1 MATRGTVGRRCF
13 QGGEHTGSYGS
24 YWRGLGV
31 VVALWAA
38 VVPASARSTLS
49 ARLDQPAI
57 AGPAL
62 DQQSILYLHYFPGD
76 GEAIISADLRCL
88 GNARLQNVRSA
99 LGKAQL
105 EAASIGIDYAAR
117 PLAGEHIDTLY
128 IDLAAA
134 EVGTIDWSAA
144 IYSSL
149 DPQGT
154 PAHQVEFE
162 IAVRPPPAISWSIEP
177 LRVYQGERFDLR
189 AIVRFD
195 DASGPPLEELSWT
208 WPPEL
213 SWPEGD
219 APQRWEG
226 SLAPGQADTLSW
238 PVIVAPARFG
248 PLPLAVAARVS
259 GQSPVDL
266 ATQHLQVDPLPVM
279 ALEPGFMMAL
289 ETGFMEVG
297 QRGPITCIW
306 RNESTTPIAL
316 AALRLQIAPAF
327 SDVSLIEGPPGAA
340 LVQSDEEAAPSLLVS
355 GLDSLDA
362 GAAIR
367 VTLEAVPQRP
377 GPFTWQ
383 SACKPL
389 GREHFIPLRGAN
401 TVRVVWQGTAQAP
414 GGKKQTPTDLQLINQ
429 AFVRALDHQMDA
441 LPLSPGTR
449 LFLQAEDDK
458 NEANWV
464 IEDALIE
471 TLQQRGYQ
479 VLVRQPEDSL
489 ADVVY
494 YRLVRARVVY
504 SPAPRRLLLW
514 GNQQRREAYGDLFLR
529 IETAAD
535 HIVRWDRRVQAY
547 SSDMVSKGLSGV
559 LGGGDMVEQ
568 TVLKPENKAIVR
580 GLSAGILGGLFYI
593 FFVL

>member
-1 MATRGTVGRRCF
+1 MATRGTVGRRGL
-13 QGGEHTGSYGS
+13 QGGEGAGSYGS

-38 VVPASARSTLS
+38 VVPAGARSTLS
-49 ARLDQPAI
+49 VRLDQPTI

-62 DQQSILYLHYFPGD
+62 YQQSILYLHYFPGD
-76 GEAIISADLRCL
+76 GEAIVSAELRCL

-105 EAASIGIDYAAR
+105 AEASVGIDYAAR
-117 PLAGEHIDTLY
+117 PVAGERIDTLY
-128 IDLAAA
+128 IDLVAA
-134 EVGTIDWSAA
+134 EVKKIGWFAA

-154 PAHQVEFE
+154 PAHQIEFDLV
-162 IAVRPPPAISWSIEP
+162 VRPPPAVSWSIEP
-177 LRVYQGERFDLR
+177 QRVYQGERFDLR
-189 AIVRFD
+189 TIVRFD
-195 DASGPPLEELSWT
+195 GASGAPLEELSWN

-213 SWPEGD
+213 SWPKGD
-219 APQRWEG
+219 APQHWEG
-226 SLAPGQADTLSW
+226 SLAAGQSDTLSW
-238 PVIVAPARFG
+238 AVRVAPTHLG
-248 PLPLAVAARVS
+248 PLPLAVTARVS

-279 ALEPGFMMAL
+279 ALEPGFIMAA
-289 ETGFMEVG
+289 EPGFMEVG
-297 QRGPITCIW
+297 KRGPITCIW
-306 RNESTTPIAL
+306 RNESADPIGL
-316 AALRLQIAPAF
+316 AALRLQVAPAF
-327 SDVSLIEGPPGAA
+327 SDVSLVEGPLGAA
-340 LVQSDEEAAPSLLVS
+340 LMQSDEDAAPSLLVS
-355 GLDSLDA
+355 GLDSLGA

-401 TVRVVWQGTAQAP
+401 TVRVVWKATAQAQ
-414 GGKKQTPTDLQLINQ
+414 GGAKQTPTDLQLINQ
-429 AFVRALDHQMDA
+429 AFVLALDHQMDA

-449 LFLQAEDDK
+449 LFLRAEDHK

-464 IEDALIE
+464 VEDALIE
-471 TLQQRGYQ
+471 TLQRRGYQ
-479 VLVRQPEDSL
+479 VLVRQPGDAP
-489 ADVVY
+489 ADVFY
-494 YRLVRARVVY
+494 YRLVRARVMY
-504 SPAPRRLLLW
+504 SPTPRRLLSW

-529 IETAAD
+529 VETTAD
-535 HIVRWDRRVQAY
+535 RIVRWDRRVQAY
-547 SSDMVSKGLSGV
+547 SSDMVPKGLHEV

-568 TVLKPENKAIVR
+568 MVLKPENKAIVR

>member
-1 MATRGTVGRRCF
+1 MATRKTVGRRAL
-13 QGGEHTGSYGS
+13 QGGEGAGSYGR

-31 VVALWAA
+31 VIALWAA

-88 GNARLQNVRSA
+88 GNAQLQSVRSA

-128 IDLAAA
+128 IDLVAA
-134 EVGTIDWSAA
+134 ELGTIGWSAA
-144 IYSSL
+144 IHSSL
-149 DPQGT
+149 APQGT
-154 PAHQVEFE
+154 PAHQIEFDL
-162 IAVRPPPAISWSIEP
+162 AVRPPPAISWSIEP
-177 LRVYQGERFDLR
+177 QRVYQGEHFDLR
-189 AIVRFD
+189 AIVRLD
-195 DASGPPLEELSWT
+195 DTTGPPLEELNWT

-219 APQRWEG
+219 APQRWSG
-226 SLAPGQADTLSW
+226 SLTPGQADTLSW
-238 PVIVAPARFG
+238 TVLVDPTHLG
-248 PLPLAVAARVS
+248 PLPLTVAAQVS

-297 QRGPITCIW
+297 KRGPVTCIW
-306 RNESTTPIAL
+306 RNESADPIAL
-316 AALRLQIAPAF
+316 AALRLQVAPAF
-327 SDVSLIEGPPGAA
+327 SDVSLVEGPPGAA
-340 LVQSDEEAAPSLLVS
+340 LVRSDEEAAPSLLVS
-355 GLDSLDA
+355 GLDSLGA

-383 SACKPL
+383 SACKPV
-389 GREHFIPLRGAN
+389 GREHFIPLHGAN
-401 TVRVVWQGTAQAP
+401 TVRVVWPGTAQAP
-414 GGKKQTPTDLQLINQ
+414 GGAQQTPTDLQLINQ

-464 IEDALIE
+464 VEDALIE

-479 VLVRQPEDSL
+479 VLVRQPEDAP

-514 GNQQRREAYGDLFLR
+514 GNEQQREAYGDLFLR

-559 LGGGDMVEQ
+559 LGGDDMVEQ

>member
-1 MATRGTVGRRCF
+1 MTTRGTVGKRGL
-13 QGGEHTGSYGS
+13 QGGEGVDSYGS

-76 GEAIISADLRCL
+76 GEAIVSAELKSL

-105 EAASIGIDYAAR
+105 EEESIAIDYAAR

-128 IDLAAA
+128 IYLAAA
-134 EVGTIDWSAA
+134 EVGNIDWSAA

-149 DPQGT
+149 DPQGA
-154 PAHQVEFE
+154 PAHQVEFDLK
-162 IAVRPPPAISWSIEP
+162 VRPPPAISWSIEP
-177 LRVYQGERFDLR
+177 QRVYQGERFDLR
-189 AIVRFD
+189 TIVRFD
-195 DASGPPLEELSWT
+195 DASGPPLEELNWT

-226 SLAPGQADTLSW
+226 SLATGQSDTLSW
-238 PVIVAPARFG
+238 TVRVASTHLG
-248 PLPLAVAARVS
+248 PLPLAVTAQVS

-266 ATQHLQVDPLPVM
+266 AAQHLQVDPLPVM

-289 ETGFMEVG
+289 KPEFMEVG
-297 QRGPITCIW
+297 KRGPITCIW
-306 RNESTTPIAL
+306 RNESADPIGL
-316 AALRLQIAPAF
+316 SALRLQVAPAF
-327 SDVSLIEGPPGAA
+327 SDVSLVEGPPGAA
-340 LVQSDEEAAPSLLVS
+340 LVQSDEDAAPSLLVS
-355 GLDSLDA
+355 GLDSLEA

-383 SACKPL
+383 SACKPV

-401 TVRVVWQGTAQAP
+401 TIRVMWKEMAQAQ
-414 GGKKQTPTDLQLINQ
+414 GGKKQTSTDLQLINQ
-429 AFVRALDHQMDA
+429 AFVSALNHQMDA

-449 LFLQAEDDK
+449 LFLQAEDRK

-464 IEDALIE
+464 VEDALIE
-471 TLQQRGYQ
+471 TLQDRGYQ
-479 VLVRQPEDSL
+479 VLVRQPEDAP

-504 SPAPRRLLLW
+504 SPTARRLLPW
-514 GNQQRREAYGDLFLR
+514 GNEQRRDAYGDLFLR
-529 IETAAD
+529 METTAD
-535 HIVRWDRRVQAY
+535 RIVRWDRRVQAY
-547 SSDMVSKGLSGV
+547 SSDVVPKGLHEV

-568 TVLKPENKAIVR
+568 TVITPENKAIVR

>member
-1 MATRGTVGRRCF
+1 MATRGTVGRRGL
-13 QGGEHTGSYGS
+13 QNGESYGN

-31 VVALWAA
+31 VIALWAA

-76 GEAIISADLRCL
+76 GEAIVSAELKCL
-88 GNARLQNVRSA
+88 GNARLHNARSA
-99 LGKAQL
+99 LGQAQL
-105 EAASIGIDYAAR
+105 AEASIGIDYAAR

-128 IDLAAA
+128 IDLVAA
-134 EVGTIDWSAA
+134 EVGKIGWSAA

-149 DPQGT
+149 EPQGA
-154 PAHQVEFE
+154 PAHQVEFDL
-162 IAVRPPPAISWSIEP
+162 AVRPPPAVSWSIEP
-177 LRVYQGERFDLR
+177 QRVYQGERFDLR
-189 AIVRFD
+189 AIVHFD
-195 DASGPPLEELSWT
+195 AASGAPLEELSWS

-219 APQRWEG
+219 TPQRWEG

-238 PVIVAPARFG
+238 VVRVAPAHLG
-248 PLPLAVAARVS
+248 PLPLAVTGRVA

-266 ATQHLQVDPLPVM
+266 ATQYLQVDPLPVM

-289 ETGFMEVG
+289 GPGFMEVG
-297 QRGPITCIW
+297 KRGPITCIW
-306 RNESTTPIAL
+306 RNESANPIGL
-316 AALRLQIAPAF
+316 AALRLQVAPAF
-327 SDVSLIEGPPGAA
+327 SDVSLVKGPPGAT
-340 LVQSDEEAAPSLLVS
+340 LVQSDEDAAPSLLVS

-383 SACKPL
+383 SACKPV
-389 GREHFIPLRGAN
+389 GREQFIPLRGAN
-401 TVRVVWQGTAQAP
+401 TIRVVWEGTAQAR
-414 GGKKQTPTDLQLINQ
+414 GGAKQTPTDLQLINQ
-429 AFVRALDHQMDA
+429 AFVLALDHQMDA

-449 LFLQAEDDK
+449 LFLQAEDHK

-464 IEDALIE
+464 VEDALIE
-471 TLQQRGYQ
+471 ALQRRGYQ
-479 VLVRQPEDSL
+479 VLVRQPEDAP

-494 YRLVRARVVY
+494 YRLVRARVMY
-504 SPAPRRLLLW
+504 SPASRRLLPWSNKL
-514 GNQQRREAYGDLFLR
+514 RREAYGDLFLR
-529 IETAAD
+529 VETTAD
-535 HIVRWDRRVQAY
+535 RIVRWDRRVQAY
-547 SSDMVSKGLSGV
+547 SSDMVPKGLEGV

-568 TVLKPENKAIVR
+568 TVLRPENKAIVR

>member
-1 MATRGTVGRRCF
+1 MATRGTVGRRGL
-13 QGGEHTGSYGS
+13 QGGEGAVGYGS

-76 GEAIISADLRCL
+76 GEAIVSAELRCL
-88 GNARLQNVRSA
+88 DNARLQNVRSA
-99 LGKAQL
+99 LGQAQL
-105 EAASIGIDYAAR
+105 KEASIGIDYAAR

-134 EVGTIDWSAA
+134 EVGKIGWSAA

-154 PAHQVEFE
+154 PAHQIEFDLS
-162 IAVRPPPAISWSIEP
+162 VRPPPAISWSIEP
-177 LRVYQGERFDLR
+177 QRVYQGERFDLR

-195 DASGPPLEELSWT
+195 DASGSPLEQLNWN

-213 SWPEGD
+213 NWPEGD
-219 APQRWEG
+219 TPQRWEG
-226 SLAPGQADTLSW
+226 GLASGQADTLSW
-238 PVIVAPARFG
+238 TVRVAPAHLG
-248 PLPLAVAARVS
+248 PLPLAVTARVS

-266 ATQHLQVDPLPVM
+266 ATQHLHVDPMPVM
-279 ALEPGFMMAL
+279 SLEPGFMMAL
-289 ETGFMEVG
+289 EAGFMEVG
-297 QRGPITCIW
+297 KRGPITCIW
-306 RNESTTPIAL
+306 RNESTSPIGL
-316 AALRLQIAPAF
+316 SALRLQVAPAF

-362 GAAIR
+362 GAAVR

-401 TVRVVWQGTAQAP
+401 TVRVVWTEMAQVQ

-429 AFVRALDHQMDA
+429 AFVLALDHQMDA
-441 LPLSPGTR
+441 LPLPSGTR
-449 LFLQAEDDK
+449 LFLQAEDHK

-464 IEDALIE
+464 VEDALIE
-471 TLQQRGYQ
+471 ILQERGYQ
-479 VLVRQPEDSL
+479 VLVRQPEDAP

-504 SPAPRRLLLW
+504 SPTARRLLPW
-514 GNQQRREAYGDLFLR
+514 GNQQRRDAYGDLFLR
-529 IETAAD
+529 IETTAD
-535 HIVRWDRRVQAY
+535 RIVRWDRRVQAY
-547 SSDMVSKGLSGV
+547 SSDMVPKGLHEV

-580 GLSAGILGGLFYI
+580 GLSGGILGGLFYI

>member
-1 MATRGTVGRRCF
+1 M
-13 QGGEHTGSYGS
+13 
-24 YWRGLGV
+24 

-76 GEAIISADLRCL
+76 GEAIVSAELRCL
-88 GNARLQNVRSA
+88 GNAQLQNVRSA
-99 LGKAQL
+99 LGQAQL
-105 EAASIGIDYAAR
+105 EKASIGIDYAAR

-134 EVGTIDWSAA
+134 EVGTIGWSAA
-144 IYSSL
+144 IHSSL
-149 DPQGT
+149 DSQGA
-154 PAHQVEFE
+154 PAHQVEFDL
-162 IAVRPPPAISWSIEP
+162 AVRPPPAISWSIEP
-177 LRVYQGERFDLR
+177 QRVYQGEHFDLR

-195 DASGPPLEELSWT
+195 ATADPPLEQLNWN

-213 SWPEGD
+213 NWPEGD

-238 PVIVAPARFG
+238 SVQVTPTHLG
-248 PLPLAVAARVS
+248 PLPLVGTARVS

-266 ATQHLQVDPLPVM
+266 ATRHLQVDPLPVM
-279 ALEPGFMMAL
+279 SLEPGFMMAVGA
-289 ETGFMEVG
+289 GFMEVG
-297 QRGPITCIW
+297 KRGPITCIW
-306 RNESTTPIAL
+306 RNESTDPIGL

-340 LVQSDEEAAPSLLVS
+340 LVQSDEETALSLLVS
-355 GLDSLDA
+355 GLDSLGA
-362 GAAIR
+362 GAAVR

-401 TVRVVWQGTAQAP
+401 TIRVVWKEMAQAQ
-414 GGKKQTPTDLQLINQ
+414 GSRRQTPTDLQLINQ
-429 AFVRALDHQMDA
+429 AFVSALDHQMDA
-441 LPLSPGTR
+441 LPLSSGAR
-449 LFLQAEDDK
+449 LFLQAEDQK

-464 IEDALIE
+464 VEDALIE
-471 TLQQRGYQ
+471 TLQERGYQ
-479 VLVRQPEDSL
+479 VLVRQPEDSP

-504 SPAPRRLLLW
+504 SPTARRLFSW
-514 GNQQRREAYGDLFLR
+514 SNQQQRDAYGDLFLR
-529 IETAAD
+529 IETTAD
-535 HIVRWDRRVQAY
+535 RIVRWDRRVQAY
-547 SSDMVSKGLSGV
+547 SSDMVPKGSSEV
-559 LGGGDMVEQ
+559 LGGGGMVEQ

-580 GLSAGILGGLFYI
+580 GLSGGIFGGLFYI

>member
-1 MATRGTVGRRCF
+1 MATRGTVGRRGL
-13 QGGEHTGSYGS
+13 QGGEGAVSCGS

-31 VVALWAA
+31 VIALWAA

-76 GEAIISADLRCL
+76 GEAIVSTELRCL

-99 LGKAQL
+99 LGQAQL
-105 EAASIGIDYAAR
+105 EEASIGIDYAAR

-134 EVGTIDWSAA
+134 EVGTIGWFAA

-149 DPQGT
+149 DPQGA
-154 PAHQVEFE
+154 PAHQIEFDL
-162 IAVRPPPAISWSIEP
+162 AVRPPPAISWSIEP
-177 LRVYQGERFDLR
+177 QRVYQGERFDLR

-195 DASGPPLEELSWT
+195 DASGPPLEQLNWSWPSELN
-208 WPPEL
+208 
-213 SWPEGD
+213 WPEGD
-219 APQRWEG
+219 TPQHWEG

-238 PVIVAPARFG
+238 TVRVASGHLG
-248 PLPLAVAARVS
+248 PLPLAVTARVS

-266 ATQHLQVDPLPVM
+266 ATRHLQVDPLPVM
-279 ALEPGFMMAL
+279 ALEPGFM
-289 ETGFMEVG
+289 EVG
-297 QRGPITCIW
+297 KRGPITCIW
-306 RNESTTPIAL
+306 RNESANPIGL
-316 AALRLQIAPAF
+316 AALRLQVAPAF

-340 LVQSDEEAAPSLLVS
+340 LVQSEEETAPSLLVS

-367 VTLEAVPQRP
+367 VTFEAVPQRP

-401 TVRVVWQGTAQAP
+401 TVRVVWEEMGQAQ

-429 AFVRALDHQMDA
+429 AFVLALDHQMDA
-441 LPLSPGTR
+441 LPLPSGTR
-449 LFLQAEDDK
+449 LFLQAEDHK

-464 IEDALIE
+464 VEDALIE
-471 TLQQRGYQ
+471 TLQDRGYQ
-479 VLVRQPEDSL
+479 VLVRQPEDSP

-504 SPAPRRLLLW
+504 SPTARRLLPW
-514 GNQQRREAYGDLFLR
+514 SNEQRRDAYGDLFLR
-529 IETAAD
+529 IETTAD
-535 HIVRWDRRVQAY
+535 RIVRWDRRVQAY
-547 SSDMVSKGLSGV
+547 SSDLVPKGLYEV

-568 TVLKPENKAIVR
+568 TVIKPENKAIVR
-580 GLSAGILGGLFYI
+580 GLSGGILGGLFYI

>member
-1 MATRGTVGRRCF
+1 MATRRTAGR
-13 QGGEHTGSYGS
+13 GGKSYGK

-31 VVALWAA
+31 VIALWAA

-62 DQQSILYLHYFPGD
+62 DQQAILYLHYFPGD
-76 GEAIISADLRCL
+76 GEAIVRTELTCLAHAQLR
-88 GNARLQNVRSA
+88 AARSA
-99 LGKAQL
+99 LGQAQL
-105 EAASIGIDYAAR
+105 VEASIGLDYAAR

-134 EVGTIDWSAA
+134 ELGEIGWSAA

-149 DPQGT
+149 DPQGAL
-154 PAHQVEFE
+154 AHQIEFE
-162 IAVRPPPAISWSIEP
+162 LAVRPPPALSWSIEP
-177 LRVYQGERFDLR
+177 QRVYQGERFDLQ
-189 AIVRFD
+189 AIVRL
-195 DASGPPLEELSWT
+195 AEGSEPPLEELIWH

-213 SWPEGD
+213 GWPEGD
-219 APQRWEG
+219 APQHWAGR
-226 SLAPGQADTLSW
+226 LAPGQADTLSW
-238 PVIVAPARFG
+238 AVRVAPTHLG
-248 PLPLAVAARVS
+248 PLPLGGTARVS
-259 GQSPVDL
+259 GQSPVEL

-289 ETGFMEVG
+289 EPKVMEVG
-297 QRGPITCIW
+297 KRGPITCVW
-306 RNESTTPIAL
+306 RNESDHPIAL
-316 AALRLQIAPAF
+316 AALSLQVAPTF
-327 SDVSLIEGPPGAA
+327 SDVSLIEGPPEAA
-340 LVQSDEEAAPSLLVS
+340 LMPSDEGAAPSLLVS
-355 GLDSLDA
+355 GLDSLGA

-401 TVRVVWQGTAQAP
+401 TVRVVWKETGQAQGGAR
-414 GGKKQTPTDLQLINQ
+414 QTPTDLQLLNQ
-429 AFVRALDHQMDA
+429 AFVRALAHQMDA
-441 LPLSPGTR
+441 LPLPPGTR
-449 LFLQAEDDK
+449 LVLQAEDPK

-464 IEDALIE
+464 VEDALIE
-471 TLQQRGYQ
+471 ILQQRGYR
-479 VLVRQPEDSL
+479 VLVRQPEEVP

-494 YRLVRARVVY
+494 YRLVRGRVVY
-504 SPAPRRLLLW
+504 APTSRWLLFS
-514 GNQQRREAYGDLFLR
+514 GDRQQRAAYGDLFLR
-529 IETAAD
+529 IETVAD
-535 HIVRWDRRVQAY
+535 RIVRWDRRVQAY
-547 SSDMVSKGLSGV
+547 SSDMVPKGLHEV
-559 LGGGDMVEQ
+559 LAGGDMVEQ

>member
-1 MATRGTVGRRCF
+1 MTTRGTLGRRRL
-13 QGGEHTGSYGS
+13 QSGEKASSYGG
-24 YWRGLGV
+24 YWRRLGV

-38 VVPASARSTLS
+38 VVPASARSTLG

-76 GEAIISADLRCL
+76 GEAIVSAELKSL

-105 EAASIGIDYAAR
+105 EEESIAIDYAAR

-134 EVGTIDWSAA
+134 EVGKIDWSAA

-149 DPQGT
+149 DPQGA
-154 PAHQVEFE
+154 PAHQVEFDLK
-162 IAVRPPPAISWSIEP
+162 VRPPPAISWSIEP
-177 LRVYQGERFDLR
+177 QRVYQGERFDLR

-195 DASGPPLEELSWT
+195 DASGAPLEELNWN

-226 SLAPGQADTLSW
+226 SLATGQSDTLSW
-238 PVIVAPARFG
+238 TVRVASTHLG
-248 PLPLAVAARVS
+248 PLPLAVTAQVS

-266 ATQHLQVDPLPVM
+266 AAQHLQVDPLPVM

-289 ETGFMEVG
+289 KPEFMEVG
-297 QRGPITCIW
+297 KRGPITCVW
-306 RNESTTPIAL
+306 RNESADPIGL
-316 AALRLQIAPAF
+316 SALRLQVAPAF
-327 SDVSLIEGPPGAA
+327 SDVSLVEGPSGAA

-355 GLDSLDA
+355 GLDSLKA

-383 SACKPL
+383 SACKPV

-401 TVRVVWQGTAQAP
+401 TIRVMWKEMAQAQ

-429 AFVRALDHQMDA
+429 AFVAALNHQMDA

-449 LFLQAEDDK
+449 LFLQAEDRK

-464 IEDALIE
+464 VEDALIE
-471 TLQQRGYQ
+471 TLQERGYQ
-479 VLVRQPEDSL
+479 VLVRQPEDAP

-504 SPAPRRLLLW
+504 SPTARRLLPW
-514 GNQQRREAYGDLFLR
+514 GNEQRRDAYGDLFLR
-529 IETAAD
+529 METTAD
-535 HIVRWDRRVQAY
+535 RIVRWDRRVQAY
-547 SSDMVSKGLSGV
+547 SSDVVPKGLHEV

-568 TVLKPENKAIVR
+568 TVIKPENKAIVR
-580 GLSAGILGGLFYI
+580 GLSTGILGGLFYI

>member
-1 MATRGTVGRRCF
+1 MTTRGTLGRRGL
-13 QGGEHTGSYGS
+13 QSGEQASSYGS
-24 YWRGLGV
+24 CWRSLGV

-76 GEAIISADLRCL
+76 GEAIVSAELKCL
-88 GNARLQNVRSA
+88 GNAQLQNVRSA

-105 EAASIGIDYAAR
+105 AEASIAIDYATR

-128 IDLAAA
+128 IDLVAA
-134 EVGTIDWSAA
+134 EVEKIDWSAA

-149 DPQGT
+149 DPQGI
-154 PAHQVEFE
+154 PAHQIEFDL
-162 IAVRPPPAISWSIEP
+162 AVHPPPAISWSIEP
-177 LRVYQGERFDLR
+177 QRVYQGEHFDLR
-189 AIVRFD
+189 VIVRFD
-195 DASGPPLEELSWT
+195 DASGPLLEELSWN

-213 SWPEGD
+213 NWPEGD
-219 APQRWEG
+219 APHRWEG
-226 SLAPGQADTLSW
+226 SLAPGQTDTLSW
-238 PVIVAPARFG
+238 SVQVAPAHLG
-248 PLPLAVAARVS
+248 PLPLAVTAQVS

-266 ATQHLQVDPLPVM
+266 ATQYLQVDPLPVM
-279 ALEPGFMMAL
+279 TLEPGFMMAS
-289 ETGFMEVG
+289 EAGFMEVG
-297 QRGPITCIW
+297 ERGPITCIW
-306 RNESTTPIAL
+306 RNESTDPIGL
-316 AALRLQIAPAF
+316 EALRLQVAPAF

-340 LVQSDEEAAPSLLVS
+340 LVQSDEEATPSLLVS

-383 SACKPL
+383 SACKPV
-389 GREHFIPLRGAN
+389 RRDHFISLRGAN
-401 TVRVVWQGTAQAP
+401 TIRVVWREMAQAQ
-414 GGKKQTPTDLQLINQ
+414 GSRRQTPTDLQLINQ
-429 AFVRALDHQMDA
+429 AFVSALDHQMDA
-441 LPLSPGTR
+441 LPLSLGTR
-449 LFLQAEDDK
+449 LFLQAEDHK

-464 IEDALIE
+464 VEDALIE
-471 TLQQRGYQ
+471 TLQERGYQ
-479 VLVRQPEDSL
+479 VLVRQPEDAP

-504 SPAPRRLLLW
+504 SPTARRLLPW
-514 GNQQRREAYGDLFLR
+514 GNEQRRDAYGDLFLR
-529 IETAAD
+529 METTAD
-535 HIVRWDRRVQAY
+535 RIVRWDRRVQAY
-547 SSDMVSKGLSGV
+547 SSDLVPKGLHEV
-559 LGGGDMVEQ
+559 LGGGAMVEQ
-568 TVLKPENKAIVR
+568 TVIKPENKAVVR

>member
-1 MATRGTVGRRCF
+1 MATQKTVGRRVL
-13 QGGEHTGSYGS
+13 QGRDYGS
-24 YWRGLGV
+24 YWRGLWV
-31 VVALWAA
+31 VIALWAA

-76 GEAIISADLRCL
+76 GEAIVSAELRCL
-88 GNARLQNVRSA
+88 GNAQLQSVRSA

-105 EAASIGIDYAAR
+105 EAASISIDYAAR

-128 IDLAAA
+128 IDLVAA
-134 EVGTIDWSAA
+134 ELGTIDWSAA

-149 DPQGT
+149 DPQGA
-154 PAHQVEFE
+154 PAHQIEFDL
-162 IAVRPPPAISWSIEP
+162 AARPPPAIAWSIEP
-177 LRVYQGERFDLR
+177 QRVYQGERFDLR

-195 DASGPPLEELSWT
+195 DAPTPPLEELNWN

-213 SWPEGD
+213 NWPEGD

-238 PVIVAPARFG
+238 TVQVAPAHLG
-248 PLPLAVAARVS
+248 PLPLAAAAQVS

-266 ATQHLQVDPLPVM
+266 TTRHLQVDPLPVM
-279 ALEPGFMMAL
+279 AVEA
-289 ETGFMEVG
+289 GFMEVG
-297 QRGPITCIW
+297 KRGPITCIW
-306 RNESTTPIAL
+306 RNQSAEPIGL
-316 AALRLQIAPAF
+316 AALRLQVAPAF

-340 LVQSDEEAAPSLLVS
+340 LAQSDEEAAPSLLVS

-367 VTLEAVPQRP
+367 VTLKAVPQRP

-383 SACKPL
+383 SACKPV
-389 GREHFIPLRGAN
+389 GRDHFIPLHGAN
-401 TVRVVWQGTAQAP
+401 TVRVVWPGTAQAP
-414 GGKKQTPTDLQLINQ
+414 GGAQQTPTDLQLINQ

-449 LFLQAEDDK
+449 LFLQAEDEK

-464 IEDALIE
+464 VEDALIK

-479 VLVRQPEDSL
+479 VLVRQPEDAP

-514 GNQQRREAYGDLFLR
+514 GNEQRRDAYGDLFLR

-535 HIVRWDRRVQAY
+535 RIVRWDRRVQAY
-547 SSDMVSKGLSGV
+547 SEDMVSKGLSEV

>member
-1 MATRGTVGRRCF
+1 MATQKTVGRRVL
-13 QGGEHTGSYGS
+13 QGRDYGS
-24 YWRGLGV
+24 YWRGLWV
-31 VVALWAA
+31 VIALWAA
-38 VVPASARSTLS
+38 VVPVSARSTLS

-76 GEAIISADLRCL
+76 GEAIVSADLRCL
-88 GNARLQNVRSA
+88 GNAHLQSVRSA

-105 EAASIGIDYAAR
+105 EAASISIDYAAR

-134 EVGTIDWSAA
+134 ELGTIGWTAT
-144 IYSSL
+144 IHSSL
-149 DPQGT
+149 DPQGA
-154 PAHQVEFE
+154 PAHQTEFDL
-162 IAVRPPPAISWSIEP
+162 AVRPPPAISWSIEP
-177 LRVYQGERFDLR
+177 QRVYQGERFDLR

-195 DASGPPLEELSWT
+195 DASGPPLEELNWN

-213 SWPEGD
+213 NWPEGD

-238 PVIVAPARFG
+238 IVQVAPTHLG
-248 PLPLAVAARVS
+248 PLPLAAAAQVS

-266 ATQHLQVDPLPVM
+266 ATQHLQVDPLPAM

-289 ETGFMEVG
+289 EAGFMEVG
-297 QRGPITCIW
+297 KRGPITCIW
-306 RNESTTPIAL
+306 RNESASPIGL
-316 AALRLQIAPAF
+316 AALRLQVAPAF
-327 SDVSLIEGPPGAA
+327 SDVSLVEGPPGAA
-340 LVQSDEEAAPSLLVS
+340 LVRSDEEAAPSLLVS
-355 GLDSLDA
+355 DLDSLDA

-383 SACKPL
+383 SACKPV
-389 GREHFIPLRGAN
+389 GRDHFIPLHGAN
-401 TVRVVWQGTAQAP
+401 TVRVVWPGTAQAR
-414 GGKKQTPTDLQLINQ
+414 GGAQQTPTDLQLINQ

-449 LFLQAEDDK
+449 LFLQAEDEK

-464 IEDALIE
+464 VEDALIE

-479 VLVRQPEDSL
+479 VLVRQPEEAP

-504 SPAPRRLLLW
+504 SPAPRRLLFW
-514 GNQQRREAYGDLFLR
+514 GNEQRREAYGDLFLR

-547 SSDMVSKGLSGV
+547 SGDLVSKGLSGV
-559 LGGGDMVEQ
+559 LGGDDMVEQ

>member
-1 MATRGTVGRRCF
+1 MATRKTVGRRVL
-13 QGGEHTGSYGS
+13 QGRDYGS

-31 VVALWAA
+31 VIALWAA
-38 VVPASARSTLS
+38 AVPASARSTLS

-76 GEAIISADLRCL
+76 GEAIVSADLQCL
-88 GNARLQNVRSA
+88 GNAQLQSVRSA

-105 EAASIGIDYAAR
+105 EAASISIDYAAR
-117 PLAGEHIDTLY
+117 PLAEEHIDTLY
-128 IDLAAA
+128 IDLVAA
-134 EVGTIDWSAA
+134 ELGTIGWTAT
-144 IYSSL
+144 IHSSL

-154 PAHQVEFE
+154 PAHQIEFDL
-162 IAVRPPPAISWSIEP
+162 AVRPPPAISWSIEP
-177 LRVYQGERFDLR
+177 QRVYQGERFDLR

-195 DASGPPLEELSWT
+195 EAAGPPLEELNWS

-219 APQRWEG
+219 APQRWDG
-226 SLAPGQADTLSW
+226 SLTPGQADTLSW
-238 PVIVAPARFG
+238 PVLVAPTHLG
-248 PLPLAVAARVS
+248 PLPLAAAAQVS

-266 ATQHLQVDPLPVM
+266 ATQHLQVDPLPAM
-279 ALEPGFMMAL
+279 ALEA
-289 ETGFMEVG
+289 GFMEVG
-297 QRGPITCIW
+297 KRGPITCIW
-306 RNESTTPIAL
+306 RNESADPIAL
-316 AALRLQIAPAF
+316 AALRLQVAPAF
-327 SDVSLIEGPPGAA
+327 SDVSLVEGPPGAD
-340 LVQSDEEAAPSLLVS
+340 LVRSDEEAAPSLLVS
-355 GLDSLDA
+355 GLDSLGA

-383 SACKPL
+383 SACKPV
-389 GREHFIPLRGAN
+389 GRDHFIPLRGAN
-401 TVRVVWQGTAQAP
+401 TVRVVWPGTAQAP
-414 GGKKQTPTDLQLINQ
+414 GGAQQTPTDLQLINQ

-464 IEDALIE
+464 VEDALIE
-471 TLQQRGYQ
+471 TLQRRGYQ
-479 VLVRQPEDSL
+479 VLVRQPEDAP

-494 YRLVRARVVY
+494 YRLVRARAVY
-504 SPAPRRLLLW
+504 SPAPRRLLFW
-514 GNQQRREAYGDLFLR
+514 GNEQRREAYGDLFLR

-535 HIVRWDRRVQAY
+535 RIVRWDRRVQAY
-547 SSDMVSKGLSGV
+547 SSDMVPKGLHEV

-568 TVLKPENKAIVR
+568 TVITPENKALVR
-580 GLSAGILGGLFYI
+580 GLSGGILGGLFYI

>member
-1 MATRGTVGRRCF
+1 MTTRGTLGRHGLQDGAR
-13 QGGEHTGSYGS
+13 TGSYGS

-31 VVALWAA
+31 VIALWAA

-62 DQQSILYLHYFPGD
+62 DQQSTLYLHYFPGD
-76 GEAIISADLRCL
+76 GEAIVSTELTCL
-88 GNARLQNVRSA
+88 GNAQLQSVRSA
-99 LGKAQL
+99 LGQAQL
-105 EAASIGIDYAAR
+105 AATSISIDYATR

-128 IDLAAA
+128 IDLVAA
-134 EVGTIDWSAA
+134 EVGKIDWSAA

-149 DPQGT
+149 DPQGA
-154 PAHQVEFE
+154 PAHQIEFDLT
-162 IAVRPPPAISWSIEP
+162 VRPPPVISWSIEP
-177 LRVYQGERFDLR
+177 QRVYQGERFDLR

-195 DASGPPLEELSWT
+195 DASGPPLEELNWI

-213 SWPEGD
+213 SWPESD
-219 APQRWEG
+219 APQPWTG
-226 SLAPGQADTLSW
+226 SLAPGQSDTLSW
-238 PVIVAPARFG
+238 TVRVAPAHLG
-248 PLPLAVAARVS
+248 PLPLAATARVA
-259 GQSPVDL
+259 GQSPADL
-266 ATQHLQVDPLPVM
+266 TTQHLQVDPLPVM
-279 ALEPGFMMAL
+279 TLEAGFMMAV
-289 ETGFMEVG
+289 EAGFMEVG
-297 QRGPITCIW
+297 ERGPITCIW
-306 RNESTTPIAL
+306 RNESANPIGL
-316 AALRLQIAPAF
+316 SALRLQVAPAF
-327 SDVSLIEGPPGAA
+327 SDVALVEGPPGAA
-340 LVQSDEEAAPSLLVS
+340 LVQSDDEAAPSLLVS

-383 SACKPL
+383 SACKPV

-401 TVRVVWQGTAQAP
+401 TIRVVWKEIAQAR
-414 GGKKQTPTDLQLINQ
+414 GDRRQTPTDLQLINQ
-429 AFVRALDHQMDA
+429 AFVDALDHQMDA

-449 LFLQAEDDK
+449 LFLQPEDQK

-464 IEDALIE
+464 VEDALIE
-471 TLQQRGYQ
+471 TLQERGYQ
-479 VLVRQPEDSL
+479 VLVRQPEDAL

-494 YRLVRARVVY
+494 YRLVRARVLY
-504 SPAPRRLLLW
+504 SPTARRLLPW
-514 GNQQRREAYGDLFLR
+514 GNEQRRDAYGDLFLR
-529 IETAAD
+529 IETTAD
-535 HIVRWDRRVQAY
+535 RIVRWDRRVQAY
-547 SSDMVSKGLSGV
+547 SSDVVPKGLHEV

-568 TVLKPENKAIVR
+568 TVIKPENKAIAR